1 MDRVFL
7 WSYWTFDGKYGII
20 CSNTEPREVLALK
33 KLRQLSERSFLTL
46 FFFLFSSA
54 FLVAAL
60 FMPDRQQMIPGLL
73 RIIANPTLSST
84 NAFSIG
90 GYAATFLTMG
100 LLGMICSV
108 LYSIPGD
115 KPNHEAVLVTLLTIG
130 FGSWGIH
137 ILNIWPTML
146 GVVLYCMVKKEPLGN
161 YTNLMM
167 LTTGLAPFIS
177 EILVRYPYDQ
187 VVSISFPRIL
197 LALAVGIPAGFTIP
211 AGLRN
216 APKVHRGLTIYS
228 AALPV
233 GMAAFLM
240 QSILYRVMGVSIPD
254 AVSDISV
261 SSAAIVNT
269 FCSILFASMILAAIA
284 LGCRPKDYWK
294 LLIDAEVIT
303 NFSATYGNAV
313 MLMNTGVFGFFI
325 LTYYNLIGAPFNG
338 VTFGVIFCM
347 LCTCNAG
354 SHPGNVW
361 PIVLGYALISW
372 LFQLV
377 APYAHGNFTLY
388 LNSQAIIVG
397 LCYANGLSLLSDKYG
412 WFWGMVGAILHYCM
426 VTTTPLV
433 HGGMCLYNG
442 GFTTGLVCLLLMPTL
457 EKIVDPKLVRR
468 SLRRQKKSADL

>member
-1 MDRVFL
+1 MHH
-7 WSYWTFDGKYGII
+7 I
-20 CSNTEPREVLALK
+20 
-33 KLRQLSERSFLTL
+33 QQMSERSFLRL
-46 FFFLFSSA
+46 FFFLFSGA
-54 FLVAAL
+54 FLIAAF
-60 FMPDRQQMIPGLL
+60 FMPDRADMLPGLL
-73 RIIANPTLSST
+73 RIIRNPTLSST

-90 GYAATFLTMG
+90 GYAATFLNMG
-100 LLGMICSV
+100 LLGLICSV

-115 KPNHEAVLVTLLTIG
+115 KPNHEAVLVTMLTVG

-146 GVVLYCMVKKEPLGN
+146 GVVVYCLVKKEPLGN

-187 VVSISFPRIL
+187 VVSISLPRIL

-216 APKVHRGLTIYS
+216 APNVHRGLTIYS

-240 QSILYRVMGVSIPD
+240 QSVLYRVMGVKIPA
-254 AVSDISV
+254 AVSELSV
-261 SSAAIVNT
+261 GSAVIVNT
-269 FCSILFASMILAAIA
+269 FCCILFGICVVAAIL
-284 LGCRPKDYWK
+284 LGCRPKDYVR
-294 LLIDAEVIT
+294 LLLDPKVVT
-303 NFSATYGNAV
+303 NFTATYGNEV
-313 MLMNTGVFGFFI
+313 FLMNVGCFGFFI
-325 LTYYNLIGAPFNG
+325 LGYYNLIGAEFNG

-354 SHPGNVW
+354 SHPANVF
-361 PIVLGYALISW
+361 PIMVGYALISW

-377 APYAHGNFTLY
+377 APFAQGDFTLT
-388 LNSQAIIVG
+388 LNAQAIVVG
-397 LCYANGLSLLSDKYG
+397 LCYANGLSLFSDKYG
-412 WFWGMVGAILHYCM
+412 WFWGMVSAMLHYCM

-442 GFTTGLVCLLLMPTL
+442 GFTTGLVCLLMIPTL
-457 EKIVDPKLVRR
+457 EKIVDPKLERR
-468 SLRRQKKSADL
+468 HARKLAKK

>member
-1 MDRVFL
+1 MR
-7 WSYWTFDGKYGII
+7 SIQKM
-20 CSNTEPREVLALK
+20 
-33 KLRQLSERSFLTL
+33 SESSFLRL
-46 FFFLFSSA
+46 FFFVFSS
-54 FLVAAL
+54 FFFVAAF
-60 FMPDRQQMIPGLL
+60 FMPDRADMIPGLL
-73 RIIANPTLSST
+73 RIIQNPTLSST

-90 GYAATFLTMG
+90 GFAATFLNMG
-100 LLGMICSV
+100 LLGFICSL
-108 LYSIPGD
+108 LYCIPGD

-146 GVVLYCMVKKEPLGN
+146 GVVLYCIVKKEPLGN

-177 EILVRYPYDQ
+177 EILVRYPYNH

-197 LALAVGIPAGFTIP
+197 LALVVGIPAGFTIP

-216 APKVHRGLTIYS
+216 APNVHKGLTIYS

-240 QSILYRVMGVSIPD
+240 QSILYRVMGVDIPN
-254 AVSDISV
+254 AVSDLHVASPF
-261 SSAAIVNT
+261 IVNT
-269 FCSILFASMILAAIA
+269 FCCILFGSLFLAALL
-284 LGCRPKDYWK
+284 LGCRPKDYWQLMVDPK
-294 LLIDAEVIT
+294 VVT

-313 MLMNTGVFGFFI
+313 MLMNTALFGFFI
-325 LTYYNLIGAPFNG
+325 LGYYNLIGAEFNG

-354 SHPGNVW
+354 SHPSNVW
-361 PIVLGYALISW
+361 PIMLGYALIAW
-372 LFQLV
+372 VFQLL

-388 LNSQAIIVG
+388 LNSQPIIVG

-412 WFWGMVGAILHYCM
+412 WFWGMVGAMLHYCM

-468 SLRRQKKSADL
+468 ALRKQKKC

>member
-1 MDRVFL
+1 MR
-7 WSYWTFDGKYGII
+7 
-20 CSNTEPREVLALK
+20 NLK
-33 KLRQLSERSFLTL
+33 QLSETAFLRL
-46 FFFLFSSA
+46 FFFVFSSFFLAAA
-54 FLVAAL
+54 F
-60 FMPDRQQMIPGLL
+60 FMPDRADMIPGLL
-73 RIIANPTLSST
+73 RILRNPTLSST

-90 GYAATFLTMG
+90 GYAATFLNMG
-100 LLGMICSV
+100 LLGLICSV

-137 ILNIWPTML
+137 ILNIWPTMM
-146 GVVLYCMVKKEPLGN
+146 GVVLYCLVRKKPLGN

-177 EILVRYPYDQ
+177 EILVRYPYGH
-187 VVSISFPRIL
+187 VVPISFPRIL
-197 LALAVGIPAGFTIP
+197 LAFAVGIPAGFTVP

-216 APKVHRGLTIYS
+216 APNVHRGLTIYS

-240 QSILYRVMGVSIPD
+240 QSVLYRVMGVEVPAAI
-254 AVSDISV
+254 SDLSV
-261 SSAAIVNT
+261 SSASIVNT
-269 FCSILFASMILAAIA
+269 FCCILFGSLVLAAIA
-284 LGCRPKDYWK
+284 LGCRPKDYYR
-294 LLIDAEVIT
+294 LLADPEVVI

-313 MLMNTGVFGFFI
+313 MLMNTGVFGFCI
-325 LTYYNLIGAPFNG
+325 LGYYNLIGAPFNG

-354 SHPGNVW
+354 SHPCNVL
-361 PIVLGYALISW
+361 PIALGYVLISR
-372 LFQLV
+372 LFQL
-377 APYAHGNFTLY
+377 ASPLAHGDFTLY
-388 LNSQAIIVG
+388 LNSQAIVVG

-412 WFWGMVGAILHYCM
+412 WFWGMVAGILHYCM

-442 GFTTGLVCLLLMPTL
+442 GFTTGLVCLLMIPTL
-457 EKIVDPKLVRR
+457 EKIVKPKLVRR
-468 SLRRQKKSADL
+468 SLRRQKKRADL